1 METATGMEHIIGH
14 HRQRAMIPQMLQ
26 LSSTTN
32 AALSS
37 TAGDKIYLMALSAF
51 GYPTMIN
58 RATHAARYSLTKS
71 HSFWVCQTPK
81 PINYFK
87 PLGQLPYTAS
97 EQYQDMRVWRR
108 CLTA

>member
-1 METATGMEHIIGH
+1 
-14 HRQRAMIPQMLQ
+14 
-26 LSSTTN
+26 
-32 AALSS
+32 
-37 TAGDKIYLMALSAF
+37 MALSAF

>member
-1 METATGMEHIIGH
+1 MDFQCTTLLAPHP
-14 HRQRAMIPQMLQ
+14 RSQM
-26 LSSTTN
+26 SS
-32 AALSS
+32 LPK
-37 TAGDKIYLMALSAF
+37 KISLMALSAF

-71 HSFWVCQTPK
+71 HSFSVCQTPK

-87 PLGQLPYTAS
+87 PLGRLPYTAS